1 GAGAG
6 PRRAPAGGHPSRRA
20 TSAQRPAAPAP
31 PAAGR
36 LRGRAVRPCGGCVPG
51 RRRELRA
58 HTGDRAGAGRR
69 VRDRDGARL
78 RVGRGANG
86 AGADRAPAGPPRP
99 RPAGPRA
106 AAEEHRSAR
115 LAQHRTLLEDSA
127 SFRPVLPVDEGT
139 LVSGRLALTRGAPLG
154 AATGWRAA
162 ASLEAGAFEGDAYG
176 RPGVELEL
184 FRRSP
189 DRHAEVRGRVAA
201 GLAFGAPPAQRLF
214 LIGGPNTLPGYGYRS
229 FIGDRYALADVE
241 ASHTLIG

>member
-1 GAGAG
+1 M
-6 PRRAPAGGHPSRRA
+6 
-20 TSAQRPAAPAP
+20 
-31 PAAGR
+31 
-36 LRGRAVRPCGGCVPG
+36 
-51 RRRELRA
+51 
-58 HTGDRAGAGRR
+58 
-69 VRDRDGARL
+69 
-78 RVGRGANG
+78 
-86 AGADRAPAGPPRP
+86 
-99 RPAGPRA
+99 
-106 AAEEHRSAR
+106 
-115 LAQHRTLLEDSA
+115 
-127 SFRPVLPVDEGT
+127 LPVDEGT

-189 DRHAEVRGRVAA
+189 DRHAELRGRVAA

-241 ASHTLIG
+241 ASHTLIGPWVRLRATAALGWTDIDAAAVPTGWDLAPIGRLRTSVGAGLGLVYDILRIDLARGLNDGIWQVILSVRPDLHDFL